1 MMFVQKQNFG
11 SNSRLQFNF
20 HLNSYDYPAHIHQF
34 AECCYVIDGNIDVSV
49 NGRTFR
55 LGAGEFLFIA
65 PLQVH
70 RYRTPERCDVVVM
83 AFPTSLVPELSSVNL
98 CAAGSSDTCTSKAAA
113 DYFESLFLLGGLGVE
128 PIQYAPS
135 ECGSRGKANFID
147 LDDTHQLMRVRSS
160 LCALFAESTES
171 EFSPTEDTD
180 ALAKLLM
187 WLESHYTEP
196 ITLADAAKSLGY
208 SPNYLSH
215 RIKKLSGMS
224 FPDIL
229 SNLRVEYSL
238 NLLLRGM
245 TVLDA
250 ALESGFETERSFYRV
265 FRKVTG
271 TTPGEYLKGKTS

>member
-11 SNSRLQFNF
+11 SNSSLQFNF

-147 LDDTHQLMRVRSS
+147 L
-160 LCALFAESTES
+160 
-171 EFSPTEDTD
+171 
-180 ALAKLLM
+180 
-187 WLESHYTEP
+187 
-196 ITLADAAKSLGY
+196 ADAAKSLGY